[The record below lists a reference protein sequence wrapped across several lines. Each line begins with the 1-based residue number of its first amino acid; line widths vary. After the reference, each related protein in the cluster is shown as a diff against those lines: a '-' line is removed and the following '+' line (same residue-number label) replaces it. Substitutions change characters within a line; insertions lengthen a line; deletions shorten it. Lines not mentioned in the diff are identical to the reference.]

1 MPEHIEVYI
10 FGCLLET
17 LARLKD
23 PMVLKSFKN
32 HRRYLVGPFTRDLAW
47 EHCDA
52 IGRRLVDAYAYA
64 KWLVLVFERGVSLC
78 FSMGLAS
85 YVTSASEDELANSI
99 PFRDEANL
107 VFTLTFAGY
116 ERNVVFVGCNESTAG
131 QVTNVRRFFSVHLP
145 AITSFSFFQVGVVE
159 CHTGMSVSEIFQSR
173 GDGALTLKGRC
184 KEYTGRRVT
193 QPCLHVVSTDGCL
206 DAPLHCLSGH
216 LLSCSCI

>member
-1 MPEHIEVYI
+1 MAHNMPEHIEVYI

-52 IGRRLVDAYAYA
+52 IGRRFVDAYAYA
-64 KWLVLVFERGVSLC
+64 KWLVLVFEGGVSLC

-131 QVTNVRRFFSVHLP
+131 QVTNVRRFFRALTGDNLILILSGWCRGVSHRHVCQRDFP
-145 AITSFSFFQVGVVE
+145 IPWRRSFNTE
-159 CHTGMSVSEIFQSR
+159 
-173 GDGALTLKGRC
+173 GAL
-184 KEYTGRRVT
+184 
-193 QPCLHVVSTDGCL
+193 
-206 DAPLHCLSGH
+206 
-216 LLSCSCI
+216 